1 MFKAA
6 AGQFLP
12 GNWPGTPVLPGWVE
26 HGAQLPAAKLA
37 ILALSRLEQG
47 DRACLGGPA
56 ADVEVELDGQVGLA
70 ECLPGMG
77 EGFGF
82 YAAVQGVQVG

>member
-1 MFKAA
+1 MR
-6 AGQFLP
+6 P
-12 GNWPGTPVLPGWVE
+12 GSGPGGGTTVILRMSGRGRGVAS
-26 HGAQLPAAKLA
+26 AQLLAGKLA
-37 ILALSRLEQG
+37 ILALLQLEQG
-47 DRACLGGPA
+47 DGACLGGPA

-77 EGFGF
+77 NGFGF

>member
-1 MFKAA
+1 MTQLSHSQRPP
-6 AGQFLP
+6 AGTIATTRTQHLNHTNTHVRRT
-12 GNWPGTPVLPGWVE
+12 G
-26 HGAQLPAAKLA
+26 
-37 ILALSRLEQG
+37 LEQG

-77 EGFGF
+77 KGFGF